1 MSRKKILWGA
11 AAFTGVLIAAVFFL
25 FLHSDVRKKQKQEI
39 TDIRTIRVMAPYSA
53 GVHKKTLEAAAQ
65 GYEKDHPE
73 TAVEIEYIPEE
84 NYKREI
90 GLRQDEENNADIIIC
105 SSSAMPPLIQMGVF
119 RELQMTPEK
128 RNRYVQGIPWENV
141 MDDGKYYG
149 LPFFYDPYLL
159 FYNKKSIEEN
169 QVDPPS
175 TWEEII
181 QAGARIQT
189 LGTYGFGFA
198 AKNSEETAQFFSMML
213 YSRGGSI
220 YSLDRAQGIQCFQD
234 IQDMVQMNILP
245 ANLINTSQEDLA
257 RRFAEGEV
265 HMMVNQLSCLTVL
278 KSSGTSMEIGMTRV
292 PGEITDMIYL
302 TGQNIGLTVNAREEA
317 EDFLDYLFEPEVY
330 ESMCN
335 SMDMLP
341 VLHDIAY
348 EEKDTAEY
356 TGGTD
361 LRTDFLEGT
370 NEKFSLV
377 SDAWFSVAEV
387 LGDQVRTALERD
399 SEEPEA
405 IARETQEAVRLSI
418 LEN

>member
-11 AAFTGVLIAAVFFL
+11 AAFTGVLIVVVFLL
-25 FLHSDVRKKQKQEI
+25 FLHSDARKNRKQEREE
-39 TDIRTIRVMAPYSA
+39 TGTIRVMAPYSA
-53 GVHKKTLEAAAQ
+53 GIHKKTLEAAAQ
-65 GYEKDHPE
+65 DYEEKHPKIS
-73 TAVEIEYIPEE
+73 VQIEYIPEE
-84 NYKREI
+84 SYKREI
-90 GLRQDEENNADIIIC
+90 GLRQDEGTNADIIIC
-105 SSSAMPPLIQMGVF
+105 SSSIMPPLIQMGVF
-119 RELQMTPEK
+119 RELQMTPVK

-159 FYNKKSIEEN
+159 FYNKKSVEEN
-169 QVDPPS
+169 QIEPPS

-181 QAGARIQT
+181 RAGVRIQT

-220 YSLDRAQGIQCFQD
+220 YSLDQAQGIQCFQD
-234 IQDMVQMNILP
+234 IKDMVQMSILP
-245 ANLINTSQEDLA
+245 PNLINTSQEDLA
-257 RRFAEGEV
+257 RSFAEGEV

-377 SDAWFSVAEV
+377 SDAWFSVAEA
-387 LGDQVRTALERD
+387 LGDGVRAALETNSRGA
-399 SEEPEA
+399 EELA
-405 IARETQEAVRLSI
+405 QETQEAVRISI